1 MTITVEIV
9 RDPRTAVLKAFVMQE
24 GRRASSNLLTGH
36 QFTNLETAR
45 RHASFELRCRYP
57 PAGMMAGETL
67 EISFLYQKPKEEER
81 SAKP

>member
-9 RDPRTAVLKAFVMQE
+9 RDPRTAVLKAYVMQE
-24 GRRASSNLLTGH
+24 GRRASRNLLTGH

-57 PAGMMAGETL
+57 AGDSL
-67 EISFLYQKPKEEER
+67 QISFLYQKPKEEER
-81 SAKP
+81 SAQP